1 MTTDKIRDLEIER
14 ADTISERDAYRE
26 KMKEIE
32 REYSRDIAQN
42 AKEYGLTNQAARDS
56 AFDDMCAKD
65 ESYQRFKRDYDAR
78 VLKIAYLDIDISFE
92 RREFRRWEIEQ
103 TAKEV

>member
-1 MTTDKIRDLEIER
+1 MITDRIRDLEIER
-14 ADTISERDAYRE
+14 VDTVSKRDMYRE

-32 REYSRDIAQN
+32 REYSRDIAQH

-56 AFDDMCAKD
+56 ASDDMCAKD
-65 ESYQRFKRDYDAR
+65 EAYQQFKRDYETL
-78 VLKIAYLDIDISFE
+78 VLKIAYLDIDLSVE

>member
-1 MTTDKIRDLEIER
+1 MATDKIRDLEIER
-14 ADTISERDAYRE
+14 VDIVSKRDVYRE

-65 ESYQRFKRDYDAR
+65 EAYQQFKRDYETL

-103 TAKEV
+103 LAKEV

>member
-1 MTTDKIRDLEIER
+1 MATDKIRDLEIER
-14 ADTISERDAYRE
+14 VDTVSKRDVYRE

-32 REYSRDIAQN
+32 REYLRDIAQN

-65 ESYQRFKRDYDAR
+65 EAYQQFKRDHDQH
-78 VLKIAYLDIDISFE
+78 VLKISYLDIDISFE

-103 TAKEV
+103 TVKEV

>member
-14 ADTISERDAYRE
+14 VDTVSKRDVYRE

-32 REYSRDIAQN
+32 REYLRDIAQN
-42 AKEYGLTNQAARDS
+42 AKEYGLTNQAARDN
-56 AFDDMCAKD
+56 AHDEMCAKD
-65 ESYQRFKRDYDAR
+65 EAYQQFKRDYDAHI
-78 VLKIAYLDIDISFE
+78 LKIAYLDIDISFE

-103 TAKEV
+103 TVKEV